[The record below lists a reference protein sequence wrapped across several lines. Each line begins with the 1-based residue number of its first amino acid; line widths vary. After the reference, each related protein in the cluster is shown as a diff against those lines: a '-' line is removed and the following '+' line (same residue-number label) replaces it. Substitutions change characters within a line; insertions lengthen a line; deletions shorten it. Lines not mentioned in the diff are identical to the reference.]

1 MADLRKSKEA
11 AMAGAAQARGENAR
25 RRGHSDG
32 VRTGDGLSLKGPCKD
47 FGFYSEM
54 GKRQEF
60 ESEE

>member
-1 MADLRKSKEA
+1 
-11 AMAGAAQARGENAR
+11 MAGAAQTRGENAR
-25 RRGHSDG
+25 RRGHSGG